1 VAQRRLALSILGLI
15 NQEMS
20 LIKKETAHQLPALGI
35 SQTGTMNLGIC
46 SSVSSTVLLTMPV
59 PFEREK

>member
-1 VAQRRLALSILGLI
+1 
-15 NQEMS
+15 MS

-59 PFEREK
+59 PFEREKWNIFSRLYL